1 MTMSVSFAV
10 GILAVVML
18 LHAAYS
24 TIQYRALL
32 KITEDEFT
40 EPPFEVLVELML
52 VVILSLFA
60 GLTVPGKFRSI
71 LPDAD
76 ENRMVSLPSNVNF
89 MIFNHRGRAFPT
101 ETGLKLN

>member
-1 MTMSVSFAV
+1 MTAMSFAV
-10 GILAVVML
+10 GILAIAML

-40 EPPFEVLVELML
+40 GPPYEVMVELML
-52 VVILSLFA
+52 VLILSLFA
-60 GLTVPGKFRSI
+60 GLTVPGNFKSI
-71 LPDAD
+71 LPDSD
-76 ENRMVSLPSNVNF
+76 ENRVVSLPSNMNF
-89 MIFNHRGRAFPT
+89 MIFNHRGKAFPT